1 MNIYVVS
8 GQGEGHTT
16 MAAFDAALKEAGVYN
31 YNLIQLSSIVPPNSK
46 VKKVAHFD
54 APDDEYGHKLYI
66 IKAEMRTQE
75 VGKFI
80 AAGIGWY
87 QYGDGRGLFVE
98 HEEIA
103 QTKVAVD
110 SEIRNK
116 ITNTLKDL
124 CAFRKIKFEESK
136 MHSLVSVKEVKTGPT
151 CVLVLAVVQSEGWR

>member
-16 MAAFDAALKEAGVYN
+16 MAAFDAALKQAGVYN
-31 YNLIQLSSIVPPNSK
+31 YNLIQLSSIIPPGSK
-46 VKKVAHFD
+46 VKKVNYYK
-54 APDDEYGHKLYI
+54 APVNEYGHRLYI
-66 IKAEMRTQE
+66 IKAEIRTQE

-87 QYGDGRGLFVE
+87 QFDDERGVFTE

-103 QTKVAVD
+103 ETRIAVE

-116 ITNTLKDL
+116 IRNTLKDI
-124 CAFRKIKFEESK
+124 CNFRGIKFHESK
-136 MHSLVSVKEVKTGPT
+136 MHSLVSIKQVTSGPT
-151 CVLVLAVVQSEGWR
+151 CVLVIAVMQSEGWQ